1 MLKCIIVDDE
11 EMAIKVISSHIAA
24 IKELEI
30 TGTYNNAIEAFAVLQ
45 QQPIDLVFL
54 DIQMPKM
61 TGLTLIRSL
70 SKPPYII
77 LTTAHREFALESYD
91 LNVIDYLLKPI
102 SFERF
107 MKAVGKVL
115 QLEKIQQA
123 PPENNGT
130 QFLNTDEAPFIYIKS
145 ERQFIKI
152 LLDEILY
159 IESIKNHVKIVTQ
172 EETLITL
179 MTISEMEEKLPLQ
192 RFLRIH
198 RSYIAA
204 VSKIEKFTHAS
215 VTIVKQELPVGEFYK
230 AEVLKRLNQN
240 LI

>member
-11 EMAIKVISSHIAA
+11 EMAIKVISSHIDT

-30 TGTYNNAIEAFAVLQ
+30 TGTYMNAIEAFAILQ
-45 QQPIDLVFL
+45 QQPIDLLFL

-70 SKPPYII
+70 SKPPHII

-123 PPENNGT
+123 PSENSST
-130 QFLNTDEAPFIYIKS
+130 QFLITDEAPFIYIKS
-145 ERQFIKI
+145 ERQFIKV

-172 EETLITL
+172 KETLVTL

-192 RFLRIH
+192 RFLRVH

-204 VSKIEKFTHAS
+204 VSKIEKYTYAL
-215 VTIVKQELPVGEFYK
+215 VTIAKQELPVGEFYK
-230 AEVLKRLNQN
+230 AEVLKRLQQN

>member
-1 MLKCIIVDDE
+1 MLKCIVVDDE
-11 EMAIKVISSHIAA
+11 EMAIKVIRSHIAN
-24 IKELEI
+24 IKELEV

-45 QQPIDLVFL
+45 QQVIDLVFL

-70 SKPPYII
+70 SKPPNII

-107 MKAVGKVL
+107 MKAVGKVF
-115 QLEKIQQA
+115 QLEKVLQTA
-123 PPENNGT
+123 AESSGT
-130 QFLNTDEAPFIYIKS
+130 QYLNKVEAPFIYIKS
-145 ERQFIKI
+145 DRQFTKI

-159 IESIKNHVKIVTQ
+159 IESIKNHVKITTQ
-172 EETLITL
+172 RETLVTI
-179 MTISEMEEKLPLQ
+179 MTISEMEEKLPPQ

-204 VSKIEKFTHAS
+204 VSKIEKFTHAA
-215 VTIVKQELPVGEFYK
+215 VTISKQELPVGEFYK
-230 AEVLKRLNQN
+230 VEVLKRLQQN

>member
-11 EMAIKVISSHIAA
+11 EMAIKVISSHIAN

-30 TGTYNNAIEAFAVLQ
+30 IGTYNNAVEAFTFLQ
-45 QQPIDLVFL
+45 QQQIDVVFL

-70 SKPPYII
+70 SKLPYII
-77 LTTAHREFALESYD
+77 LTTAHREFALEGFD

-115 QLEKIQQA
+115 QLEKIQQ
-123 PPENNGT
+123 PSPENNVAT
-130 QFLNTDEAPFIYIKS
+130 ATDELPFIYIKS
-145 ERQFIKI
+145 ERQFVKI

-159 IESIKNHVKIVTQ
+159 IESLKNHVKIVTQ
-172 EETLITL
+172 KETLVTL
-179 MTISEMEEKLPLQ
+179 MTISEMEEKLPPQ
-192 RFLRIH
+192 RFVRIH
-198 RSYIAA
+198 RSYITS
-204 VSKIEKFTHAS
+204 VSKIEKFTHVMVCIA
-215 VTIVKQELPVGEFYK
+215 KYELPIGEFYK
-230 AEVLKRLNQN
+230 NEVLKRLNQN

>member
-11 EMAIKVISSHIAA
+11 EMAIKVISSHIANV
-24 IKELEI
+24 KELEV

-61 TGLTLIRSL
+61 TGLALVRSL

-107 MKAVGKVL
+107 IKAVGKVL
-115 QLEKIQQA
+115 QLKKIKQM
-123 PPENNGT
+123 PPENNGA
-130 QFLNTDEAPFIYIKS
+130 QLVSIDEAPFIYIKS
-145 ERQFIKI
+145 DRRFIKI

-159 IESIKNHVKIVTQ
+159 IESIKNHVKIITQ
-172 EETLITL
+172 KETLVTL
-179 MTISEMEEKLPLQ
+179 ITISEMEEKLPPQ
-192 RFLRIH
+192 RFVRIH
-198 RSYIAA
+198 RSYIASA
-204 VSKIEKFTHAS
+204 SKIEKFTHVA
-215 VTIVKQELPVGEFYK
+215 VTIAKQELPVGEFYK
-230 AEVLKRLNQN
+230 VEVLKRLQQN